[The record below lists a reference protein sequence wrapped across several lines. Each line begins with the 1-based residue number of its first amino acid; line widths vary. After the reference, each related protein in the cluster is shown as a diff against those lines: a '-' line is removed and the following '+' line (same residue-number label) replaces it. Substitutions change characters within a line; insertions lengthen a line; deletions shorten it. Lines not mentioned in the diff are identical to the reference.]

1 MEPLSGAVQLPLGV
15 RLRDEA
21 TLDNFCF
28 AFSPAPLLPLLE
40 QQAGNDGEP
49 LIYLS
54 GPPGCGR
61 SHLLQAACHLRGA
74 GGALYLPLEQLL
86 GMPADDVLAGTEYMG
101 LICLDDLDKVIADP
115 AWERALFNL
124 CNRVRETGAR
134 LLISANEAPRNL
146 RVQLPDLQSR
156 LSWGVVLQLPE
167 PDDEAKLAILG
178 FRAARRGLQLSGEPA
193 RFILA
198 RSDRSMS
205 GLMAVLDRLDQ
216 ESLVHQRQLSIPF
229 IKQCMG
235 W

>member
-1 MEPLSGAVQLPLGV
+1 MESLTGAVQLPLGV
-15 RLRDEA
+15 GLRDEA

-28 AFSPAPLLPLLE
+28 TFSPTPLLPLLE
-40 QQAGNDGEP
+40 QQSGDDGEP
-49 LIYLS
+49 IIYLS

-86 GMPADDVLAGTEYMG
+86 GMPADEVLAGTEHMG
-101 LICLDDLDKVIADP
+101 LVCLDDIDRVAADP

-124 CNRVRETGAR
+124 YNRVRETGAR
-134 LLISANEAPRNL
+134 LLISANAAPRNL
-146 RVQLPDLQSR
+146 PVRLPDLQSR

-167 PDDEAKLAILG
+167 PDDEAKLAILR

-198 RSDRSMS
+198 RADRSMS
-205 GLMAVLDRLDQ
+205 SLMAVLDRLDQ